1 MERHLLT
8 AAELDAFV
16 KEKPEWSVAGDA
28 LERTYRFADFVHAFA
43 FMSAVAMHCE
53 RLNHHPEWSN
63 VYGVVKIRLTTHD
76 RGGVTS
82 LDTALA
88 LLMEELASG

>member
-8 AAELDAFV
+8 AAELDAYV
-16 KEKPEWSVAGDA
+16 KEVKGWSGVGDA
-28 LERTYRFADFVHAFA
+28 LEKTYRFADFVHAFA

-82 LDTALA
+82 LDTTLA
-88 LLMEELASG
+88 SVMEELASD

>member
-8 AAELDAFV
+8 AAELDAYV
-16 KEKPEWSVAGDA
+16 KEVKGWSVVGDA
-28 LERTYRFADFVHAFA
+28 LEKTYRFADFVHAFA

-82 LDTALA
+82 LDTTLA
-88 LLMEELASG
+88 SVMEELASD

>member
-8 AAELDAFV
+8 AAELDAYV
-16 KEKPEWSVAGDA
+16 KGVKGWSVVGDA
-28 LERTYRFADFVHAFA
+28 LEKTYRFADFVHAFA

-82 LDTALA
+82 LDTTLA
-88 LLMEELASG
+88 SVMEELASD

>member
-8 AAELDAFV
+8 AAELDAYV
-16 KEKPEWSVAGDA
+16 KEVKGWSVVGDA
-28 LERTYRFADFVHAFA
+28 LEKTYRFADFVHAFA

-82 LDTALA
+82 LDTTLA
-88 LLMEELASG
+88 SLMEEIASD

>member
-8 AAELDAFV
+8 AAELDAYV
-16 KEKPEWSVAGDA
+16 KEVKGWSVVGDA
-28 LERTYRFADFVHAFA
+28 LEKTYRFADFVHAFA

-63 VYGVVKIRLTTHD
+63 VYGVVQIRLTTHD

-82 LDTALA
+82 LDTTLA
-88 LLMEELASG
+88 SVMEELASD